1 MDITHAGLNNVD
13 FARNTML
20 QHKIKQIVNGQHF
33 EIRKFYLMTVS
44 IIAHCVYLCALASD
58 LGSSKVLFD
67 TRSPGHPQKPATIG
81 TAIHPS
87 RWANRIAGRAFLLH
101 NDNEA
106 RCGTP
111 PPTSSFPHPRTAQFL
126 MSLAARRLTP

>member
-44 IIAHCVYLCALASD
+44 IIAYCVYLCALASD

-67 TRSPGHPQKPATIG
+67 TRSPGHPQKPDHRDCDTSVTMG
-81 TAIHPS
+81 KSHCWPS
-87 RWANRIAGRAFLLH
+87 FLV
-101 NDNEA
+101 
-106 RCGTP
+106 T
-111 PPTSSFPHPRTAQFL
+111 Q
-126 MSLAARRLTP
+126 